1 MKNIV
6 FILLSLLVTG
16 CTSNLSLQ
24 VKPELVDQFRHEPKP
39 TELETHVYVIRGRA
53 WQGSGHGL
61 EVGVGD
67 KRVSYLKNGTH
78 DLIRMSSGFNTL
90 YLSQF
95 EHTFHFKRIDNR
107 KGEILFFY
115 FNPYTGEFNEVR
127 PALGK
132 SLVMQTKLTP
142 KRTLRGR
149 AEYYNNALLN
159 PWIMGLKIKSE
170 KKALEKKASKEFAL
184 LNIAR
189 PSTEFKKLELAI
201 WSNGKLLDV
210 VGGEEV
216 SQVLL
221 PEGKHTLYTYLN
233 GFSPLEIEVEKG
245 KTYYAKV
252 EIERRPYKLITRW
265 TAFDAAEL
273 DRFYDVAFAGLSSLE
288 IDSEQLKEPA
298 NKYRIEQAERY
309 LKLDGED
316 KYYRKVVISADMG
329 I

>member
-6 FILLSLLVTG
+6 FILLSLLLVG
-16 CTSNLSLQ
+16 CTSSLSLE
-24 VKPELVDQFRHEPKP
+24 VKPELVKQFKHEPKP
-39 TELETHVYVIRGRA
+39 TELETHVYVIRGPA
-53 WQGSGHGL
+53 WEGSAHGL

-67 KRVSYLKNGTH
+67 KRVSYLKNGKY
-78 DLIRMSSGFNTL
+78 DLIRMGSGFNTL

-95 EHTFHFKRIDNR
+95 GDTFHFKRIDNR

-132 SLVMQTKLTP
+132 SLVMQSKLTP
-142 KRTLRGR
+142 KRSLRGR

-159 PWIMGLKIKSE
+159 PWIMGLKIKSQE
-170 KKALEKKASKEFAL
+170 KAIEKKASKDFAL

-221 PEGKHTLYTYLN
+221 PEGKHTLYTYIN

-252 EIERRPYKLITRW
+252 EIERRPLKLISRW
-265 TAFDAAEL
+265 TAFNAADL
-273 DRFYDVAFAGLSSLE
+273 DRFYDVAFSGLSSLE
-288 IDSEQLKEPA
+288 IDSEQLNKPA
-298 NKYRIEQAERY
+298 NKYRIEEAEKY
-309 LKLDGED
+309 LKSDAKN
-316 KYYRKVVISADMG
+316 KYYPKVVISADMG